1 MTTAELIRD
10 SRERVHKWSQPEAA
24 ERLGWSMKTY
34 QRVESGE
41 REMTQSELET
51 VSAVFGI
58 AIERLHGYEP
68 VCQGCGGHDIFLRR
82 VR

>member
-24 ERLGWSMKTY
+24 DRLGWSMKTY

-41 REMTQSELET
+41 REMTQSEIEA
-51 VSAVFGI
+51 VAAVFGLP
-58 AIERLHGYEP
+58 IERLHGYEP
-68 VCQGCGGHDIFLRR
+68 VCTACGSNDIFLRR